1 MMCVCGFFP
10 EVFMDV
16 LVRGFILERFGM
28 EVLEGTLL
36 SEVVQDSVSR
46 VEMLFELEGLAG
58 VRLSESEVLDL
69 ETVGD
74 LVRAFGG
81 RARPA

>member
-1 MMCVCGFFP
+1 
-10 EVFMDV
+10 MDV

>member
-1 MMCVCGFFP
+1 
-10 EVFMDV
+10 MDV
-16 LVRGFILERFGM
+16 SSLVRGFVSDRFGV
-28 EVLEGTLL
+28 EVLDGTLL
-36 SEVVQDSVSR
+36 SEVVQDSMSR

-74 LVRAFGG
+74 LVRALGG
-81 RARPA
+81 